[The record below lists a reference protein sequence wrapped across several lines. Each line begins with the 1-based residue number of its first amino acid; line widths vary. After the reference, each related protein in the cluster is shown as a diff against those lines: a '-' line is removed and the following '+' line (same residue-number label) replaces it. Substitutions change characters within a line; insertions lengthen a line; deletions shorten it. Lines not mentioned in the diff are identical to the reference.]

1 MMLYSEKRR
10 TVLAMTSWT
19 IDISD
24 QEAEAVKRQAA
35 AIGMTAEQWLVHL
48 VKQNSSEPPAAA
60 DQTLVSASIRDL
72 WKDLSDEER
81 AEYPEGGAYEID
93 HHVYDLSKR

>member
-1 MMLYSEKRR
+1 
-10 TVLAMTSWT
+10 MTSWT
-19 IDISD
+19 IDVSD

-35 AIGMTAEQWLVHL
+35 AAGMTAEQWLVSL
-48 VKQNSSEPPAAA
+48 VKQNSSNPEPPAVS

-81 AEYPEGGAYEID
+81 AEYPEGGAYQID
-93 HHVYDLSKR
+93 HHVYGLPKQ